1 MKAVAE
7 HFPTFDR
14 VRTRPSAL
22 NYRRFA
28 RRCFV
33 SLAVVAV
40 VVASG
45 SGAVW
50 NYLRCMNTAN
60 SMERM
65 GGCLA
70 ARLDPDNMTSGE
82 WKWVRW
88 CAVMESKYRT
98 AAWQPW
104 LLLVPD
110 PAEPK
115 L

>member
-7 HFPTFDR
+7 HFPTFDL
-14 VRTRPSAL
+14 VRTRLSAV
-22 NYRRFA
+22 NYRRIA
-28 RRCFV
+28 RRCFI
-33 SLAVVAV
+33 SLA

-50 NYLRCMNTAN
+50 NYLRCMSTAD

-70 ARLDPDNMTSGE
+70 ARLDPGNMTSGE

-88 CAVMESKYRT
+88 SAVMESKYRT

-104 LLLVPD
+104 LLLIPD
-110 PAEPK
+110 PAEPR